1 MEPKSISATAIRAF
15 MDCPAH
21 YKVQYLDH
29 VRISSGGG
37 TAGDLG
43 SLLHEVLEWYVTVAR
58 HSPKLDTPKELGNK
72 CRELAP
78 SYGIDGL
85 QIKAAVKMLEA
96 WHQRW
101 QEDPPHEV
109 LQVEVKET
117 FPLATRISGV
127 VRETQVTYIWDRAD
141 LMADGSIKVTDYKS
155 WMKCLTADEIFHD
168 IQVRLYAL
176 AAAIKFK
183 DRQPPYIWVALDQL
197 RYGLPTAVR
206 FTRDDLREI
215 WLWLRGVY
223 ESILISDGT
232 QEIVGNA
239 CRWCV
244 RSPECVTFDRA
255 VKAGTVMSYR
265 DPPDAARQVAEIN
278 AILPALMNNKAQLL
292 AYLET
297 YLEEQ
302 GHLDERFENGVLVK
316 ITPKRNRTVDH
327 AAAVEAV
334 GIEIAARSGKLGVTV
349 IDELLEGNELTD
361 DQKQALRK
369 AVTEGVTTSTNANY
383 AK

>member
-1 MEPKSISATAIRAF
+1 MEPRTLSATSIKAF

-29 VRISSGGG
+29 VRVASGGG

-43 SLLHEVLEWYVTVAR
+43 SLLHAVLEWFVLVGR
-58 HSPKLDTPKELGNK
+58 RDPKLNTPKAIVAK

-78 SYGIDGL
+78 NYGVDGL
-85 QIKAAVKMLEA
+85 QVKAASKMLEA

-101 QEDPPHEV
+101 LEDPPHEV

-117 FPLATRISGV
+117 FPLATKLTGNIH
-127 VRETQVTYIWDRAD
+127 ETRVTYIWDRSD
-141 LMADGSIKVTDYKS
+141 LMPDGSIKITDYKS
-155 WMKCLTADEIFHD
+155 GMKCLTADEIFHN

-176 AAAIKFK
+176 AAAIRYK
-183 DRQPPYIWVALDQL
+183 DEHPPYIWVALDQL

-206 FTRDDLREI
+206 FSRDDLREI

-223 ESILISDGT
+223 EAILTSDGT
-232 QEIVGNA
+232 QEIVGTA

-244 RSPECVTFDRA
+244 RSSECVSFDRA
-255 VKAGTVMSYR
+255 VRAGTVMSYR
-265 DPPDAARQVAEIN
+265 DPADAARQVAEIN
-278 AILPALMNNKAQLL
+278 AVLPALMDNKAQLL
-292 AYLET
+292 AYLEG
-297 YLEEQ
+297 YLEER
-302 GHLDERFENGVLVK
+302 GELDERFENGVLVK

-327 AAAVEAV
+327 DAAVEAV
-334 GIEIAARSGKLGVTV
+334 GVDIAARSGKLGVTV
-349 IDELLEGNELTD
+349 IDELLEGNELSE
-361 DQKQALRK
+361 DQKLALRK

-383 AK
+383 VK